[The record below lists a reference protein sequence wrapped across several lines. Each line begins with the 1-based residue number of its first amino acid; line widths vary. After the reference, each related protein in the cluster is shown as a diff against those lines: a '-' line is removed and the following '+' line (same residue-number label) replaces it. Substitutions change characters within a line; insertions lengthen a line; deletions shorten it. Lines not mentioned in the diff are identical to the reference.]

1 MRQINKK
8 YKNSTYV
15 ANKLA
20 EDNLNIVYRVLYDK
34 FKGTAHDVLLSTA
47 MTSLL
52 EAAYKYDVNS
62 NVKFTTYAYSV
73 IYFKLLE
80 GLSKERNYNESRILC
95 GDFSDEE
102 LLTKEIKEL
111 LSKQANSGRIDTT
124 FDELQ
129 VLSDLGF
136 YEMGWE
142 IRHQELKG
150 GRNAKPKD
158 YKQQKVVKR
167 EK

>member
-1 MRQINKK
+1 M
-8 YKNSTYV
+8 
-15 ANKLA
+15 
-20 EDNLNIVYRVLYDK
+20 
-34 FKGTAHDVLLSTA
+34 
-47 MTSLL
+47 
-52 EAAYKYDVNS
+52 
-62 NVKFTTYAYSV
+62 
-73 IYFKLLE
+73 
-80 GLSKERNYNESRILC
+80 ERKSMDSFY
-95 GDFSDEE
+95 DFSDEE

-150 GRNAKPKD
+150 GRNVKPKD